1 MDSTGWPVGLPE
13 AGSSEK
19 EKFNMSVKS
28 RAKIPPQVFR
38 IILLTV
44 AIIVTYL
51 IARRLLTPSSFHQYG
66 FYRAEALA
74 EHASHTPV
82 FAGRKA
88 CLECHE
94 EIQAQLFKGE
104 HKTIGCESCHGPASA
119 HVADPDIQAKTP
131 DKRNTLACARCH
143 EANPS
148 RPATQK
154 QINSKT
160 HYSGQ
165 KCVECHVPHQPN
177 EVP

>member
-1 MDSTGWPVGLPE
+1 MT
-13 AGSSEK
+13 
-19 EKFNMSVKS
+19 
-28 RAKIPPQVFR
+28 RAIMPPQIFR
-38 IILLTV
+38 LVLLTV
-44 AIIVTYL
+44 TIVVTYL
-51 IARRLLTPSSFHQYG
+51 IARYLLTPTTFGQHG
-66 FYRAEALA
+66 FYRGDALA

-82 FAGRKA
+82 FAGRKS

-94 EIQAQLFKGE
+94 EIQQQLFKGE

-119 HVADPDIQAKTP
+119 HVADPDSENKKP
-131 DKRNTLACARCH
+131 DKRNTLTCARCH

-154 QINSKT
+154 QINVNT